1 MADISLGIPQG
12 SILGPLLFT
21 IYVNDIQL
29 SSDFFHFIKYAD
41 DTSLIN
47 IMNSSNT
54 DTDITDQINDEL
66 NKVLKWLAANRLSLN
81 IKKTNL

>member
-1 MADISLGIPQG
+1 
-12 SILGPLLFT
+12 
-21 IYVNDIQL
+21 
-29 SSDFFHFIKYAD
+29 
-41 DTSLIN
+41 
-47 IMNSSNT
+47 MNSSNT